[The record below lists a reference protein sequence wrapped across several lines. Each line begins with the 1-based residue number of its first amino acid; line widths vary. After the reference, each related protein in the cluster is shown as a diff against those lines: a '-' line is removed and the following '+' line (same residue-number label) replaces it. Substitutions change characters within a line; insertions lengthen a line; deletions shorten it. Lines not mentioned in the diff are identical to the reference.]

1 MNDGTLSLNALESCA
16 IERMSAGAL
25 CNGSL
30 SAGALCEWT
39 LRDEALSGVALSIWS
54 AAALSSWRQ
63 ARHGKVSECRFAY
76 IRSWIA
82 LKIVWCFRSQ

>member
-1 MNDGTLSLNALESCA
+1 MEHMSVNDGTLSLNALE
-16 IERMSAGAL
+16 RVGAP
-25 CNGSL
+25 CDGAL

-39 LRDEALSGVALSIWS
+39 LRDEALSGVALSMWS

-63 ARHGKVSECRFAY
+63 ARHGKVSEGRFEY

-82 LKIVWCFRSQ
+82 LKNVWCFRSQ